1 MMDELTAVL
10 RARSLVN
17 KVAPPTF
24 PVDLQLYA
32 DEANA
37 RIKIAKDLGDDED
50 GFSMMRPDGG
60 FGICVNG
67 DQSAERQRFT
77 ICHELA
83 HIILEL
89 PSQHAGDPAWSYSK
103 RAPNEVLCD
112 VFAAE
117 LLLPYKLFKPLVDAA
132 DPSIAEISALARQFE
147 ASLLA
152 TGSRFAALSRL
163 PCAFVLS
170 QGGKIRYASRS
181 TSLRD
186 ARGWIS
192 LGVELPDGSV
202 ARACRDGRCSAGPDE
217 IDCEIW
223 FPDWENDGTL
233 VEEAVRVPAYDQI
246 YSLLWFEGEDN
257 LMARADSRET
267 REEDLNGLVELDG
280 NLPWPGRSRRRR

>member
-1 MMDELTAVL
+1 MDELTAVL
-10 RARSLVN
+10 KARSLVN
-17 KVAPPTF
+17 KVAPPSC

-37 RIKIAKDLGDDED
+37 KIKIAKDLGHDED
-50 GFSMMRPDGG
+50 GFSMMRPNGG

-67 DQSAERQRFT
+67 NQNAERQRFT

-83 HIILEL
+83 HIVLEL
-89 PSQHAGDPAWSYSK
+89 PSQHGGDPAWSYSK
-103 RAPNEVLCD
+103 RAPDEVICD

-132 DPSIAEISALARQFE
+132 DVSLAEISALARQFE

-170 QGGKIRYASRS
+170 QGDKICYASRS
-181 TSLRD
+181 TPLRD
-186 ARGWIS
+186 ARGWIP
-192 LGVELPDGSV
+192 LGVELPDGSM
-202 ARACRDGRCSAGPDE
+202 ARACRNGRHDAGPE
-217 IDCEIW
+217 EVDCDIW

-233 VEEAVRVPAYDQI
+233 VEQALHVPSYDQT
-246 YSLLWFEGEDN
+246 YSLLWFEDEDN
-257 LMARADSRET
+257 FMPRADNREI
-267 REEDLNGLVELDG
+267 REEELNGLVELDG
-280 NLPWPGRSRRRR
+280 NLPWPGKSKRRR